1 MSQTRELVALILIGL
16 PAVLFLYAYA
26 AYPFLVW
33 LVSRR
38 NPWPAPA
45 EDPNHLPAITI
56 VLPVYNEERVIRET
70 VESLLAVD
78 YPPELRQI
86 LVMSDASSDGT
97 HAIVQEFAD
106 RGVMLV
112 AMPERRGKTAVE
124 NESARHAT
132 GEVVINTDATTRIMP
147 GSVRPLVAVFADPSV
162 GVASGHD
169 VSSGSATSATESGYV
184 GYEMW
189 VRDLETRAGSIVGAS
204 GCFMA
209 IRRSLFDQLFPEA
222 LSRDFASPLL
232 ARRSGFRAVSV
243 PAATALVPRAASLQI
258 EFRRKVRTMARGLE
272 TLWFLR
278 DVLNIRRYG
287 RFAWMLWSHKT
298 ARWLGFLL
306 APLAVIG
313 LALLAVDSRW
323 AFAALA
329 LVSAITVAGLVAF
342 AWRPGRP
349 LPAPLHTIG
358 YVVMSFA
365 AGLLAWSKAVRG
377 ERNPIWEP
385 TRR

>member
-1 MSQTRELVALILIGL
+1 VSPTRDQVALILIGV
-16 PAVLFLYAYA
+16 PVALFLYAYA
-26 AYPFLVW
+26 VYPLLVW
-33 LVSRR
+33 LLSRR
-38 NPWPAPA
+38 NPWLPPT
-45 EDPNHLPAITI
+45 EDPDTLPAITI
-56 VLPVYNEERVIRET
+56 VLPVYNEERVIRDT
-70 VESLLAVD
+70 LESLLAVD

-97 HAIVQEFAD
+97 HSIVGEFAD
-106 RGVMLV
+106 RGVTLV

-162 GVASGHD
+162 GVASGRD

-329 LVSAITVAGLVAF
+329 LVTATIVAGVVAF
-342 AWRPGRP
+342 VWRPGRP
-349 LPAPLHTIG
+349 LPAPLHTVG
-358 YVVMSFA
+358 YVVMSFV
-365 AGLLAWSKAVRG
+365 AGLLAWSKALRG